1 MNRTHAVGVVSAVVG
16 LTALGLAGTTLANK
30 VPTTAAM
37 DNGLMNEVM
46 MIPDMIGEW

>member
-1 MNRTHAVGVVSAVVG
+1 MVG
-16 LTALGLAGTTLANK
+16 LTAPAAEAGLAGTTLANK